1 MRASREHWEG
11 FVADVNVGGS
21 VAADPRYWGLVL
33 LIVAKQFE
41 RVNYRRGDSTR

>member
-1 MRASREHWEG
+1 MRAVREHWEG
-11 FVADVNVGGS
+11 FVADVKAGGS

-41 RVNYRRGDSTR
+41 RVNYRSGDSAC